1 MFVKVNH
8 ARILRKLKEEKKA
21 DKLSKSNVVA
31 RREFS
36 RTVMELH
43 IMGLVKIS
51 GNDIT
56 ILPAGERIIEAFEA
70 INIPEDRVPDPWINS
85 AVIYA
90 LELAELTGY
99 VPKTWKNMLEARGL
113 WSNGLTKAAVKILEA
128 YRSARPLIYVTPEIA
143 EFLIGLPPGP
153 ALLDELIAFRDSGGY
168 GHSVVNAL
176 EATRLLRISPP
187 TQDGSTYI
195 LTPVG
200 RKVRRALLKTP
211 IYDSVIVIDE
221 RIVDLMEKERLSEA
235 EITELERMH
244 LKSGTKTT
252 SMGEE
257 LVESYKDQTRMEN
270 IIPPFSLT
278 VEELTVMKAIE
289 EFTKKYPPEEP
300 VPTYSD
306 LRDKVPGANLGE
318 ILHLLEAKELVKRV
332 EKRMKDTYELTATG
346 LEVLSKFKDLNKD
359 ITSSAVK
366 SATYTVAGRPPKAE
380 WVKEGRELGIVF
392 NDVTERGWFLISL
405 AKKIHRKPF
414 LTIYDTNIVHKVPS
428 KGINADDLVRSIASA
443 LNVDEDGVIK
453 AISEAES
460 KGLIDVLPND
470 VVILTR
476 LGRAIKNVISMASTN
491 ELLKSRI
498 SITPTHY
505 NVLLVI
511 KENIRT
517 LKKLYAQK
525 DVKTLINE
533 EVKIIYN
540 NIKKVTSISLDEIK
554 KTLQQLRA
562 YGLLGRTGITEA
574 GEILLETYCT

>member
-1 MFVKVNH
+1 MFVRVNH
-8 ARILRKLKEEKKA
+8 VKVLRKLREERSA
-21 DKLSKSNVVA
+21 DRLSASNIVA

-51 GNDIT
+51 GGNIMIT
-56 ILPAGERIIEAFEA
+56 HAGERIVEAFKA
-70 INIPEDRVPDPWINS
+70 INVSEDKIPNPWINS

-99 VPKTWKNMLEARGL
+99 VPKLWRDMLEARGL
-113 WSNGLTKAAVKILEA
+113 WSNGTTKAATEILEA
-128 YRSARPLIYVTPEIA
+128 YRNARPLIYITPEIA

-153 ALLDELIAFRDSGGY
+153 APLDELIAFRDSGGY
-168 GHSVVNAL
+168 GHNVVNAL

-187 TQDGSTYI
+187 TPEGSTYI

-200 RKVRRALLKTP
+200 RKVRRALLRTP
-211 IYDSVIVIDE
+211 IYDSVILIDE
-221 RIVDLMEKERLSEA
+221 RIVDLMRREDLSEA
-235 EITELERMH
+235 EISELERMH
-244 LKSGTKTT
+244 LKIGTKTT
-252 SMGEE
+252 SMGKE
-257 LVESYKDQTRMEN
+257 LIESYKEQTKAEDVIM
-270 IIPPFSLT
+270 PFSMS
-278 VEELTVMKAIE
+278 VEELAVMKAIE

-306 LRDKVPGANLGE
+306 LRDKVPGVNLGE

-332 EKRMKDTYELTATG
+332 EKRSKDTYELTDIG
-346 LEVLSKFKDLNKD
+346 LEVLSKFRDLDRN

-366 SATYTVAGRPPKAE
+366 SATYTVTGRPPKAE
-380 WVKEGRELGIVF
+380 WVKEGRELGIIF
-392 NDVTERGWFLISL
+392 NDITERGWFLINI
-405 AKKIHRKPF
+405 AKRIRKKPF
-414 LTIYDTNIVHKVPS
+414 LTIYDANIMHKVPA
-428 KGINADDLVRSIASA
+428 KGMKIDELVKNIANT
-443 LNVDEDGVIK
+443 LNVDEGGVVR

-460 KGLIDVLPND
+460 KGLVDVLPND
-470 VVILTR
+470 VVVLTH
-476 LGRAIKNVISMASTN
+476 LGRVVKDVISMASTN

-505 NVLLVI
+505 NVLLII
-511 KENIRT
+511 KENIGT

-540 NIKKVTSISLDEIK
+540 NIKRVTSISLDEIK

-574 GEILLETYCT
+574 GELLLKAYA

>member
-1 MFVKVNH
+1 MFVRVNH
-8 ARILRKLKEEKKA
+8 VRVLRKLKEERSA
-21 DKLSKSNVVA
+21 DKLSASNIVA

-51 GNDIT
+51 GDNIIIT
-56 ILPAGERIIEAFEA
+56 HAGERIVEAFEA
-70 INIPEDRVPDPWINS
+70 INVPEDKIPDPWINS

-99 VPKTWKNMLEARGL
+99 VPKLWRDMLEARGL
-113 WSNGLTKAAVKILEA
+113 WSNGTTKAATEILEA
-128 YRSARPLIYVTPEIA
+128 YRNARPLIYITPEIA

-153 ALLDELIAFRDSGGY
+153 APLDELIASRDSGGY
-168 GHSVVNAL
+168 GHNVVNAL

-187 TQDGSTYI
+187 TPEGSTYI

-200 RKVRRALLKTP
+200 RKVRRALLRAP
-211 IYDSVIVIDE
+211 IYDSVILIDE
-221 RIVDLMEKERLSEA
+221 RIVDLMQREDLSEA
-235 EITELERMH
+235 EISELERMH
-244 LKSGTKTT
+244 LRTGTKTT
-252 SMGEE
+252 SMGKE
-257 LVESYKDQTRMEN
+257 LVESYKEQTKVEDV
-270 IIPPFSLT
+270 IVPFSIS
-278 VEELTVMKAIE
+278 VEELAVMKMIE

-306 LRDKVPGANLGE
+306 LRDKVPGVNLGE

-332 EKRMKDTYELTATG
+332 EKRSKDTYELTDIG
-346 LEVLSKFKDLNKD
+346 LEVLSKFRDLDRN

-366 SATYTVAGRPPKAE
+366 SATYTVIGRPPKAE
-380 WVKEGRELGIVF
+380 WVKEGRELGIIF
-392 NDVTERGWFLISL
+392 NDITERGWFLINI
-405 AKKIHRKPF
+405 AKRIRKKPF
-414 LTIYDTNIVHKVPS
+414 LTIYDANIVHKVPA
-428 KGINADDLVRSIASA
+428 KGMKIDELVKNIANT
-443 LNVDEDGVIK
+443 LNVDEGGVVR

-460 KGLIDVLPND
+460 KGLVDVLPND
-470 VVILTR
+470 VVVLTY
-476 LGRAIKNVISMASTN
+476 LGKAVKDVISMASTN

-505 NVLLVI
+505 NVLLI
-511 KENIRT
+511 IRENIGT

-540 NIKKVTSISLDEIK
+540 NIKRVTSISLDEIK

-574 GEILLETYCT
+574 GELLLKAYA

>member
-1 MFVKVNH
+1 MFVRINH
-8 ARILRKLKEEKKA
+8 AKILRKLKEERNA
-21 DKLSKSNVVA
+21 DKLSTSNIVA

-51 GNDIT
+51 GNDIIIT
-56 ILPAGERIIEAFEA
+56 PAGERIVEAYEA
-70 INIPEDRVPDPWINS
+70 ISMPEDKIPDPWINS

-90 LELAELTGY
+90 LELAELTGH
-99 VPKTWKNMLEARGL
+99 VPKLWKDMLEARGL
-113 WSNGLTKAAVKILEA
+113 WDNGITKAAVSVLEA
-128 YRSARPLIYVTPEIA
+128 YRSARPLIYITPEIA

-153 ALLDELIAFRDSGGY
+153 APLDELIAFRDSGGY
-168 GHSVVNAL
+168 GHNVVNAL
-176 EATRLLRISPP
+176 EATRLLKISPP
-187 TQDGSTYI
+187 TPEGSTYI

-200 RKVRRALLKTP
+200 RKVRRALLRTP
-211 IYDSVIVIDE
+211 IYDSVILIDE
-221 RIVDLMEKERLSEA
+221 RIVDLMQRENLSEA
-235 EITELERMH
+235 EVSELERMH

-257 LVESYKDQTRMEN
+257 LIESYKGQTKTEDV
-270 IIPPFSLT
+270 IVPFSIS
-278 VEELTVMKAIE
+278 VEELTVMKVIE
-289 EFTKKYPPEEP
+289 EFAKKYPPEEP
-300 VPTYSD
+300 VPTYND
-306 LRDKVPGANLGE
+306 LKDKVPGVNLGE

-332 EKRMKDTYELTATG
+332 EKRRKDTYELTDIG
-346 LEVLSKFKDLNKD
+346 LEVLSKFRDLDRD

-366 SATYTVAGRPPKAE
+366 SATYTIIGRPPKAE

-392 NDVTERGWFLISL
+392 NDITERGWFLINI
-405 AKKIHRKPF
+405 AKRVHKKPF
-414 LTIYDTNIVHKVPS
+414 LTIYDTNIVHKVPA
-428 KGINADDLVRSIASA
+428 KGMRIDELARSVAHA
-443 LNVDEDGVIK
+443 LNTDEGGVIK

-460 KGLIDVLPND
+460 KGLVDVLPND
-470 VVILTR
+470 VVILTS
-476 LGRAIKNVISMASTN
+476 LGKVIKDVISMASTD

-505 NVLLVI
+505 NVLLII
-511 KENIRT
+511 KENIGT

-540 NIKKVTSISLDEIK
+540 NIKKVTSISLEEIK

-574 GEILLETYCT
+574 GELLLKAYA

>member
-8 ARILRKLKEEKKA
+8 AKVLRKLKEEKSA
-21 DKLSKSNVVA
+21 DKLSASNIIT
-31 RREFS
+31 RKEFS
-36 RTVMELH
+36 RTVIELH
-43 IMGLVKIS
+43 IMGLVKIR
-51 GNDIT
+51 GDNIIIT
-56 ILPAGERIIEAFEA
+56 PAGERIAKAFDA
-70 INIPEDRVPDPWINS
+70 INIPEGEIPEPWINS

-99 VPKTWKNMLEARGL
+99 VPKIWESMLKTRGL
-113 WSNGLTKAAVKILEA
+113 WNNGLTEAAIEVLRA
-128 YRSARPLIYVTPEIA
+128 YRSARPLIYITPEIA

-153 ALLDELIAFRDSGGY
+153 APLDELIAFRDSGGY

-176 EATRLLRISPP
+176 EATRLLKISPP
-187 TQDGSTYI
+187 TSGGSTYI

-200 RKVRRALLKTP
+200 RKVRRALLRTP
-211 IYDSVIVIDE
+211 IYDSVILIDE
-221 RIVDLMEKERLSEA
+221 RIVDLMQKENLSEA
-235 EITELERMH
+235 EVSELERMR
-244 LKSGTKTT
+244 LKSGSETTK
-252 SMGEE
+252 MGKE
-257 LVESYKDQTRMEN
+257 LVESYKEQIKAED
-270 IIPPFSLT
+270 IIVPFAIS
-278 VEELTVMKAIE
+278 VKELTVMKVIE
-289 EFTKKYPPEEP
+289 EFARKYPPEEP

-306 LRDKVPGANLGE
+306 LRDKVPGINLGE

-332 EKRMKDTYELTATG
+332 EKRSKDTYELTNIG
-346 LEVLSKFKDLNKD
+346 VEVLSKFRDLDRN

-366 SATYTVAGRPPKAE
+366 SATYTITGRPPKAE

-392 NDVTERGWFLISL
+392 NDITERGWFLINT
-405 AKKIHRKPF
+405 AKKIRKKPF
-414 LTIYDTNIVHKVPS
+414 LTIYDTNIVHRVS
-428 KGINADDLVRSIASA
+428 AKGTKIDELARNIATILST
-443 LNVDEDGVIK
+443 DEEGVIR

-460 KGLIDVLPND
+460 KGLVDVLPND
-470 VVILTR
+470 IVVLTQ
-476 LGRAIKNVISMASTN
+476 LGKTIKDVISMASTD

-505 NVLLVI
+505 NVLLII

-517 LKKLYAQK
+517 LKKLYVQK
-525 DVKTLINE
+525 DMKTLISE

-574 GEILLETYCT
+574 GELLLKAYA